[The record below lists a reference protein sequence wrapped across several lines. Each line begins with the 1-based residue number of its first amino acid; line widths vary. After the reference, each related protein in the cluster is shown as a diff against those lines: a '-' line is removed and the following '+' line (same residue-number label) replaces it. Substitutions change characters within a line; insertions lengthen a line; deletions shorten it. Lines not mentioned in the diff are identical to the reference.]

1 MKQGAKLT
9 RGIIL
14 MMLLALIAYGIAAAF
29 SALEK
34 STATVTAI
42 AYEVG
47 DGFQST
53 GFVARDE
60 QVLKAPDGINVLLR
74 DEGERVAKGEALAAT
89 FADEDAQET
98 QRHIDELEL
107 ELSRIESVLGT
118 LSTTQGNAALDSQLQ
133 QALVDFTAQIVR
145 GNLASAGQN
154 ANSLKATVLRRF
166 LDEDGRTAMRE
177 QAQSLRGEL
186 ASLRSR
192 LAGAV
197 TQSVAQRAGFFSGTT
212 DGYERI
218 LTVQT
223 VSNISVSDYDEITR
237 MKPEAPSGTL
247 GRLITSPQWYYVC
260 EVSRA
265 DLAGCKVGDWLSVE
279 FAFDVYEPLR
289 MRVERISDPVE
300 ERQILVLSCE
310 DHMEEAARLRTQQ
323 ADIIL
328 HSYQG
333 VRVPKQAIYFDN
345 DTGTAG
351 VYVLVGAM
359 ARWKSV
365 EIIYEAQDYYLVRQD
380 NSNTSNLWA
389 GDEIILTKQEIT
401 DGKVME

>member
-1 MKQGAKLT
+1 MLYLTLGAMAKLFAP
-9 RGIIL
+9 IL
-14 MMLLALIAYGIAAAF
+14 AFTCNEIWLAMPHRAADDPRNILLNQMDQPFEAYHLDADKM
-29 SALEK
+29 E
-34 STATVTAI
+34 TWRTAI
-42 AYEVG
+42 ALRQDVNGVLEL
-47 DGFQST
+47 
-53 GFVARDE
+53 ARADKRIGKALE
-60 QVLKAPDGINVLLR
+60 AQVTLKADDSQAEAVLKAV
-74 DEGERVAKGEALAAT
+74 EGMNLKDLFIVSAVDFGEAP
-89 FADEDAQET
+89 ADAVTGRGGNFPGLQV
-98 QRHIDELEL
+98 
-107 ELSRIESVLGT
+107 SV
-118 LSTTQGNAALDSQLQ
+118 SNAP
-133 QALVDFTAQIVR
+133 
-145 GNLASAGQN
+145 
-154 ANSLKATVLRRF
+154 
-166 LDEDGRTAMRE
+166 
-177 QAQSLRGEL
+177 
-186 ASLRSR
+186 
-192 LAGAV
+192 V

-328 HSYQG
+328 HTYQG

>member
-1 MKQGAKLT
+1 
-9 RGIIL
+9 

-212 DGYERI
+212 DELTDVGTNGHTGFGNQLDTVFGYSRNRRCINDFGVHTHLHGFEDV
-218 LTVQT
+218 T
-223 VSNISVSDYDEITR
+223 SGEINRRSHLEGQIDT
-237 MKPEAPSGTL
+237 
-247 GRLITSPQWYYVC
+247 C
-260 EVSRA
+260 
-265 DLAGCKVGDWLSVE
+265 
-279 FAFDVYEPLR
+279 FARRNE
-289 MRVERISDPVE
+289 
-300 ERQILVLSCE
+300 
-310 DHMEEAARLRTQQ
+310 
-323 ADIIL
+323 
-328 HSYQG
+328 
-333 VRVPKQAIYFDN
+333 
-345 DTGTAG
+345 G
-351 VYVLVGAM
+351 VYDALDMSAGEVMRLQTIALDIRQTG
-359 ARWKSV
+359 
-365 EIIYEAQDYYLVRQD
+365 LVRL
-380 NSNTSNLWA
+380 NHTVHNLRRRHLTDTHQEELYETNVHTA
-389 GDEIILTKQEIT
+389 HCSIDPQHEGHIIEENDQPDKDQGHH
-401 DGKVME
+401 DDS